1 MLRTS
6 ASTDMAAAT
15 AEYNCVMSATTARGS
30 PCSRRRSD
38 HRIRAG
44 DDPDPIINA
53 AGAPSTVTWQ
63 AASRSGFMCL
73 VPDTSSNTSCPATG
87 GRSRTAVTVSSR
99 NQAACVASSG
109 TTRKPPPKGTTADA
123 DRTGAP
129 SLKRSRSTLKTSMS
143 TSPTFQSFPRT
154 AHLLGAA
161 AGPAVPPASGRT
173 VEPASN
179 SSRQTIFRLTSD
191 AGRFERSGWATSSWS
206 TTRFLPIDTSAAPLG
221 VRSSAIR
228 ARGSGGMS
236 ARMSSWQP

>member
-15 AEYNCVMSATTARGS
+15 AEYTCVMSATTARGS

-53 AGAPSTVTWQ
+53 AGASSTVTWQ

-129 SLKRSRSTLKTSMS
+129 SLKRSRSTLRTSMS
-143 TSPTFQSFPRT
+143 TTPTFHGHSRQSRSVTRT
-154 AHLLGAA
+154 DRAHQLRHERASTCKGLGCASRWFKRRWEETRGDEFASWGAA
-161 AGPAVPPASGRT
+161 TYFFEVSDDGWP
-173 VEPASN
+173 
-179 SSRQTIFRLTSD
+179 SRQIEVYDHGPTLRYCP
-191 AGRFERSGWATSSWS
+191 GREER
-206 TTRFLPIDTSAAPLG
+206 
-221 VRSSAIR
+221 
-228 ARGSGGMS
+228 
-236 ARMSSWQP
+236 